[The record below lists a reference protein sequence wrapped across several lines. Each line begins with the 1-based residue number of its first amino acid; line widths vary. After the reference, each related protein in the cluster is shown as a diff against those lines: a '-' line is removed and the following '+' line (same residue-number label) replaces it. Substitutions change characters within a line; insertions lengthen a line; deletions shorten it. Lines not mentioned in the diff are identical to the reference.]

1 MTAEWGS
8 PCLIMRIF
16 EKKIDFGD
24 YFDTH
29 DQENIQ
35 ILSGISI
42 RIQWRVYQKYTEIF
56 DIPSQEHLLRS
67 YRLHGDTEKDLW
79 DTKEYPE
86 ICLQTEIRFICPIWQ
101 P

>member
-8 PCLIMRIF
+8 PCPIMRIF

-24 YFDTH
+24 YFDSH

-42 RIQWRVYQKYTEIF
+42 RNSVASISKVHRDF
-56 DIPSQEHLLRS
+56 
-67 YRLHGDTEKDLW
+67 
-79 DTKEYPE
+79 
-86 ICLQTEIRFICPIWQ
+86 
-101 P
+101 